1 MKNVLE
7 KKLIKLEK
15 EKGKLVEERQKVQE
29 KIDIYEGR
37 LKKMN
42 LFKNEYEKIDNKVKD
57 FFEKLEG
64 VKTNDRTGK

>member
-29 KIDIYEGR
+29 KIDTYEGR

-64 VKTNDRTGK
+64 VKTNDGTGK

>member
-15 EKGKLVEERQKVQE
+15 EKSKLVEERQKVQE
-29 KIDIYEGR
+29 KIDIYEGH

-64 VKTNDRTGK
+64 VKTNDGTGK

>member
-1 MKNVLE
+1 MRNVLE

-29 KIDIYEGR
+29 KIDTYEGR

-57 FFEKLEG
+57 FFKKLEG
-64 VKTNDRTGK
+64 VKTNDGTGK

>member
-29 KIDIYEGR
+29 KIDICEGQ
-37 LKKMN
+37 LKKIN
-42 LFKNEYEKIDNKVKD
+42 LYKNEYEKIDSKVKD
-57 FFEKLEG
+57 FFDKLEG
-64 VKTNDRTGK
+64 AKTNDGTGK

>member
-64 VKTNDRTGK
+64 VKTNDGTGK